1 MQDTVAEI
9 HEKMRVSATGTK
21 MEAALA
27 KQIMCKNTSL
37 LASQQE
43 QQVNEATYKLI
54 RESVKGDEECKISG
68 YNDSLFLTIMVLA
81 NPGYVQSLASL
92 HHSNTANP
100 QQPQTSNAENKD
112 ASESISKEVIT
123 TASAFHKHIENT
135 YNLSNTNNET
145 TIIKHESRSVAT
157 TEEDNEIDTILE
169 GHDYSI
175 QISKKD

>member
-1 MQDTVAEI
+1 M
-9 HEKMRVSATGTK
+9 
-21 MEAALA
+21 
-27 KQIMCKNTSL
+27 
-37 LASQQE
+37 
-43 QQVNEATYKLI
+43 
-54 RESVKGDEECKISG
+54 
-68 YNDSLFLTIMVLA
+68 
-81 NPGYVQSLASL
+81 
-92 HHSNTANP
+92 SNV
-100 QQPQTSNAENKD
+100 ENKD

-175 QISKKD
+175 QISHEMLGLTMENVLARTKPMPVKWIKRKRIMNILS